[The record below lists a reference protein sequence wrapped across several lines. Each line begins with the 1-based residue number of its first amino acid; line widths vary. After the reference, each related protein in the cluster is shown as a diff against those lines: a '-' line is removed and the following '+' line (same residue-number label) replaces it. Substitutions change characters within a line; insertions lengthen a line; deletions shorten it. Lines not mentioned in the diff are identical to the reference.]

1 MKAFCKQG
9 NYSSQLVMIQ
19 GGIFRSPT
27 NGHPQFEHREV
38 HRDQHEADS
47 HQDETVRLLASET
60 IITVS
65 GNMESSLNITSV
77 LHRLLQV
84 LVLIYLPNIKD
95 PVLVKVNH

>member
-1 MKAFCKQG
+1 M
-9 NYSSQLVMIQ
+9 VI
-19 GGIFRSPT
+19 
-27 NGHPQFEHREV
+27 PQFEHREV
-38 HRDQHEADS
+38 HRDHHEVDS

-65 GNMESSLNITSV
+65 GNMESNLNITSV
-77 LHRLLQV
+77 LHSLLQV

>member
-1 MKAFCKQG
+1 
-9 NYSSQLVMIQ
+9 MIQ

-47 HQDETVRLLASET
+47 HQDETVRLPASET
-60 IITVS
+60 IIAVS